1 MFTCPLLSKLFTSQN
16 QSAIIEAEWTS
27 KPSFSNNTKGA
38 VYIMLN
44 AEGIAN
50 NEFLEYKGK
59 PLVRQGDDIFYGD
72 LSGKHYVYM
81 MVMGD
86 KKTSTGE
93 EVPGTIMVQLL
104 ESATKKPIK
113 QKITNGLA
121 EAFEFAEA
129 WLR

>member
-1 MFTCPLLSKLFTSQN
+1 
-16 QSAIIEAEWTS
+16 
-27 KPSFSNNTKGA
+27 
-38 VYIMLN
+38 MLN
-44 AEGIAN
+44 AEGVEN

-72 LSGKHYVYM
+72 LSEKHYVYM
-81 MVMGD
+81 MVMSD
-86 KKTSTGE
+86 KPTSKGE
-93 EVPGTIMVQLL
+93 TVPGTVMVQLL
-104 ESATKKPIK
+104 ESATKKPVK